1 MIAPRA
7 KPGENVPNRLA
18 SLVVCVSCSYVA
30 CVSKQQIRQLIDAK
44 LNEDGLVET
53 GVKGVQLFR
62 VTEPVR
68 CAPAV
73 YEPTLVAIVSGTKE
87 AILDGTSHVYD
98 SSRYMCCAISMPVEA
113 GTPTV
118 SPDDPLLGVQIA
130 LDPRVMT
137 ELAIGMASAAGAIR
151 EPRGGPLP
159 QGFALARWDDAF
171 TDALLRLVQ
180 LGDNPTDTALLGD
193 GRLREVYYAVLK
205 GDAGAA
211 ARRAFGVGNEIAR
224 VIEHVSS
231 HLNEAISIEDMAE
244 QVGMSRAVFHRKFKQ
259 ATTMSPIQ
267 FVKGIRLN
275 NAAMRIAGGMTVNE
289 AATEVGYAS
298 PSQFS
303 REFKRMYGQSP
314 KQWSRSKQPLPAGL
328 L

>member
-1 MIAPRA
+1 MLFEFRA
-7 KPGENVPNRLA
+7 R
-18 SLVVCVSCSYVA
+18 YVR
-30 CVSKQQIRQLIDAK
+30 CVSKQQIRRLIEDRVT
-44 LNEDGLVET
+44 EDGLVDT

-62 VTEPVR
+62 VTETVR

-73 YEPTLVAIVSGTKE
+73 YEPTLVAVVSGTKE

-98 SSRYMCCAISMPVEA
+98 SSHYMCCAISMPVEA
-113 GTPTV
+113 GTPMA

-130 LDPRVMT
+130 LNPRVMT
-137 ELAIGMASAAGAIR
+137 ELAVEMESAAGAIR
-151 EPRGGPLP
+151 EPRGGPIP
-159 QGFALARWDDAF
+159 RGFALARWDGAF

-180 LGDNPTDTALLGD
+180 LGDNPADTAVLGD

-231 HLNEAISIEDMAE
+231 HLDEAITIDDMAAY
-244 QVGMSRAVFHRKFKQ
+244 VGMSRAVFHRKFKQ

-267 FVKGIRLN
+267 FVKAIRLN
-275 NAAMRIAGGMTVNE
+275 NAAMRLAGGITVNE
-289 AATEVGYAS
+289 AAMEVGYAS

-303 REFKRMYGQSP
+303 REFKRTYGQSP
-314 KQWSRSKQPLPAGL
+314 KQWSRTKQPLPAGSV
-328 L
+328 